1 MSDTS
6 PPVDPDQVHADVAMV
21 VGGHFTPDSIGPD
34 AHQAVV
40 DRIRAHPAAYLEAF
54 ESRFLGADFDPLAQ
68 SELYPAVL
76 LEIVEEADP
85 DAARATA
92 DRMLRHLDGT
102 LLLVDRARDGAAL
115 AEVLDEDT
123 MRLATR
129 LDDRRRELRALVER
143 GGDA

>member
-6 PPVDPDQVHADVAMV
+6 PPVDPDQVNADVAMV

-34 AHQAVV
+34 AHQDVV
-40 DRIRAHPAAYLEAF
+40 DRIQADPAAYLEAF
-54 ESRFLGADFDPLAQ
+54 ESRFLGAGFDPLAQ

-92 DRMLRHLDGT
+92 DRMLRHLDGA

-115 AEVLDEDT
+115 ADVLDEDS